1 LLYFSKARMDI
12 MDCRTVFVKHGFIIS
27 HCEIQQVPLI
37 KETTNLESD
46 ILKLADFHG
55 FIGQKSINKEFGIP
69 EDEAKKEKKC

>member
-1 LLYFSKARMDI
+1 MVKSRMDI
-12 MDCRTVFVKHGFIIS
+12 MACRTVFFKPRIFIS
-27 HCEIQQVPLI
+27 HGEIQQVPLI